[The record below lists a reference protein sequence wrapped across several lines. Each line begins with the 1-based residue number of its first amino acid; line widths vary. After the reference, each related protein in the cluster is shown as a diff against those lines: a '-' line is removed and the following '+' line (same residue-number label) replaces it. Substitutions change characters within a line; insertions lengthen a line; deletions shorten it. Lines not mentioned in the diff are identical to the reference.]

1 MEYGMMQQAQV
12 GMNIAQ
18 DAQAPT
24 PLGILAQAR
33 DSVVGCQQMLNELH
47 KFADQFV
54 GVRGEDKVANAP
66 SPVPNGSAEEL
77 RDSIM
82 HLQGRL
88 STLCMRLS
96 VL

>member
-1 MEYGMMQQAQV
+1 MEYGMMQQVQA

-24 PLGILAQAR
+24 PPGILAQAR
-33 DSVVGCQQMLNELH
+33 DSVVNCQQLLNELH

-54 GVRGEDKVANAP
+54 GVRGEDKGANAP
-66 SPVPNGSAEEL
+66 APVPNGSAEEL
-77 RDSIM
+77 RDSTM
-82 HLQGRL
+82 HLEGRL
-88 STLCMRLS
+88 SILCMRLS